1 MEVQLGLNV
10 AGVAA
15 LIEDGN
21 LASSK
26 PDKTDGAGVGVESIN
41 RCSFRPKIHHQTAI
55 GIVSRLDVQSP
66 CLRLGG
72 HRVGRSL
79 RGRDVDWG
87 RKCCGPGYRERD
99 IGGHPGVSAIDAGV
113 L

>member
-1 MEVQLGLNV
+1 
-10 AGVAA
+10 
-15 LIEDGN
+15 
-21 LASSK
+21 
-26 PDKTDGAGVGVESIN
+26 
-41 RCSFRPKIHHQTAI
+41 
-55 GIVSRLDVQSP
+55 VQSP